1 MHAHRGGAD
10 YVVMGDVSG
19 VRTRDG
25 EDVAGTDMDG
35 EVLSAFRWVRW
46 GFVVLGVLCIVAG
59 VIVLAE
65 PHSLATLAVI
75 SGIFL
80 VVDGIFEIVS
90 AVVDGPDGRALRVV
104 FGVVCGVIG
113 IILIRHP
120 TQSVTAIALLVGLWF
135 VIAGVLRIVT
145 AVVERPRRLWMALL
159 GAVELL
165 AGIVIVSSPDIGV
178 VTLALLVGLGFIVRG
193 LMLCVTAWLIGR
205 LADEA
210 ESAAPGP
217 ITAS

>member
-1 MHAHRGGAD
+1 MAD
-10 YVVMGDVSG
+10 AGL
-19 VRTRDG
+19 
-25 EDVAGTDMDG
+25 ED

-46 GFVVLGVLCIVAG
+46 GFAILGVLCVVAG

-80 VVDGIFEIVS
+80 VVDGIFEIIA
-90 AVVDGPDGRALRVV
+90 AVVDGPEGRALRVV

-120 TQSVTAIALLVGLWF
+120 TQSVVAIALLIGLWF
-135 VIAGVLRIVT
+135 IIAGVLRVVT
-145 AVVERPRRLWMALL
+145 ALVERPRRVWMAVL

-178 VTLALLVGLGFIVRG
+178 ATLALLVGIGFILRG
-193 LMLCVTAWLIGR
+193 LMLCAVAWLIGR
-205 LADEA
+205 VAGEA
-210 ESAAPGP
+210 TDAASGAL
-217 ITAS
+217 TAS

>member
-1 MHAHRGGAD
+1 MAETGL
-10 YVVMGDVSG
+10 
-19 VRTRDG
+19 
-25 EDVAGTDMDG
+25 EE

-46 GFVVLGVLCIVAG
+46 GFAILGVLCVVAG

-80 VVDGIFEIVS
+80 VVDGIFEIVA
-90 AVVDGPDGRALRVV
+90 AVVDGPEGRALRVV

-120 TQSVTAIALLVGLWF
+120 TQSVVAIALLVGLWF
-135 VIAGVLRIVT
+135 VIAGVLRVVT
-145 AVVERPRRLWMALL
+145 ALVERPRRGWMAVL

-178 VTLALLVGLGFIVRG
+178 ATLALLVGIGFILRG
-193 LMLCVTAWLIGR
+193 LMLCVVAWLIGR
-205 LADEA
+205 LVGEA
-210 ESAAPGP
+210 TDAASGAL
-217 ITAS
+217 TAS

>member
-1 MHAHRGGAD
+1 MMWLCALSAP
-10 YVVMGDVSG
+10 SG
-19 VRTRDG
+19 SDALEETVT
-25 EDVAGTDMDG
+25 ESEPVA
-35 EVLSAFRWVRW
+35 EVLSVLRWVRW
-46 GFVVLGVLCIVAG
+46 GLIILGVLCVVAG

-80 VVDGIFEIVS
+80 VVDGIFDVVA
-90 AVVDGPDGRALRVV
+90 AVFGGPDGRALRVV

-120 TQSVTAIALLVGLWF
+120 TQSVVAIALLVGLWF

-145 AVVERPRRLWMALL
+145 AVVERPRRFWMVVL

-178 VTLALLVGLGFIVRG
+178 ATLALLVGLGFILRG
-193 LMLCVTAWLIGR
+193 LMLCVVAWLAGR
-205 LADEA
+205 LTDEA
-210 ESAAPGP
+210 TRGARGALP
-217 ITAS
+217 AS

>member
-1 MHAHRGGAD
+1 MAD
-10 YVVMGDVSG
+10 AGL
-19 VRTRDG
+19 
-25 EDVAGTDMDG
+25 ED

-46 GFVVLGVLCIVAG
+46 GFAILGVLCVIAG

-80 VVDGIFEIVS
+80 VVDGIFEIIA
-90 AVVDGPDGRALRVV
+90 AVVDGPEGRALRVV

-120 TQSVTAIALLVGLWF
+120 TQSVVAIALLIGLWF
-135 VIAGVLRIVT
+135 IIAGVLRVVT
-145 AVVERPRRLWMALL
+145 ALVERPRRVWMAVL

-178 VTLALLVGLGFIVRG
+178 ATLALLVGIGFILRG
-193 LMLCVTAWLIGR
+193 LMLCAVAWLIGR
-205 LADEA
+205 VAGEA
-210 ESAAPGP
+210 TDAASGAL
-217 ITAS
+217 TAS